1 MEETQQSSGFF
12 TLLVGALMYSCLGLA
27 AGIFWTYAAG
37 AMGLPSLGILPFL
50 ALWWV
55 WLFVWLPPIAVA
67 ISVFR
72 ATDPLAQMAKN
83 LSKLPK
89 GPNT

>member
-1 MEETQQSSGFF
+1 M
-12 TLLVGALMYSCLGLA
+12 TLLIGALIYSCLGLA
-27 AGIFWTYAAG
+27 TGILWIYAAG

-50 ALWWV
+50 ALWWC

-72 ATDPLAQMAKN
+72 ATAPELQTRSAER
-83 LSKLPK
+83 S
-89 GPNT
+89 NT